1 MIYTINHIQQPLTF
15 FHLFRYVRDLSKQ
28 PISEALPV
36 NTSAPIMSSSVS
48 SKKQIFEDLISEQK
62 VKSRTKRQ
70 SAGRNALCETRTQ
83 FIQPQAALNNKGKF
97 FSIIVQSF

>member
-1 MIYTINHIQQPLTF
+1 MNFLILT
-15 FHLFRYVRDLSKQ
+15 RYVRDLSKQ
-28 PISEALPV
+28 PISEARPV
-36 NTSAPIMSSSVS
+36 ETGIPVMSSSVS

-62 VKSRTKRQ
+62 IKSRTKRQ

-97 FSIIVQSF
+97 FLKNFRKLLTLMLLILI